1 MTKTGT
7 ADLMKCASKFIF
19 RTRRVRYTSRRQLL
33 DQAKN
38 VDAEVTFLTMYTF
51 LK

>member
-7 ADLMKCASKFIF
+7 ADLTISVF
-19 RTRRVRYTSRRQLL
+19 RTPLVRYTSRRQVL

-38 VDAEVTFLTMYTF
+38 VGAEVTFLTMYS
-51 LK
+51 